1 MPLYL
6 YIILI
11 VLLLTGITYLAI
23 NPNRVWGKQE
33 YIILVS
39 LFLISITVM
48 KSLGSD
54 ISTSIEKNN
63 KQIKHNIKTMEEL
76 LVSEFN
82 IPADKIYLEEKT
94 KYYKVTTNT
103 GIYKVTFRYDS
114 QKNIIGIQKI
124 DPILTVAN
132 EGGNHEQGSHNKN

>member
-1 MPLYL
+1 MPAYL

-11 VLLLTGITYLAI
+11 VLLLTGVTYLAL
-23 NPNRVWGKQE
+23 NPNRVWKKRE
-33 YIILVS
+33 YVILVS
-39 LFLISITVM
+39 LLLIAFTVM

-63 KQIKHNIKTMEEL
+63 KQIKHNVKMMEEL

-82 IPADKIYLEEKT
+82 IPAEKIYLEEKT

-103 GIYKVTFRYDS
+103 GIYKVTFKYDS

-124 DPILTVAN
+124 DPILSIAN
-132 EGGNHEQGSHNKN
+132 EGGNHEQGSHN

>member
-1 MPLYL
+1 MPAYL

-11 VLLLTGITYLAI
+11 VLLLTGVTYLAL
-23 NPNRVWGKQE
+23 NPNRVWEKRE
-33 YIILVS
+33 YVILVS
-39 LFLISITVM
+39 LLLIAFTVM

-63 KQIKHNIKTMEEL
+63 KQIKHNVKMMEEL

-82 IPADKIYLEEKT
+82 IPAEKIYLEEKT

-103 GIYKVTFRYDS
+103 GIYKVTFKYDS

-124 DPILTVAN
+124 DPILSIAN
-132 EGGNHEQGSHNKN
+132 EGGNHEQGSHN

>member
-1 MPLYL
+1 
-6 YIILI
+6 
-11 VLLLTGITYLAI
+11 
-23 NPNRVWGKQE
+23 
-33 YIILVS
+33 
-39 LFLISITVM
+39 
-48 KSLGSD
+48 
-54 ISTSIEKNN
+54 
-63 KQIKHNIKTMEEL
+63 MEEL